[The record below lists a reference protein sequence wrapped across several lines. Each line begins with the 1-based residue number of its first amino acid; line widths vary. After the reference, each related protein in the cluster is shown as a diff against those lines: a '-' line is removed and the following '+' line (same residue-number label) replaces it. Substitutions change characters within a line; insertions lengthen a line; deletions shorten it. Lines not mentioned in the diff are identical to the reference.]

1 MSQYVNFTSLPP
13 EEEQTFVVYEQR
25 TQETAKKAVIAGLIA
40 GAAVFLITLVLV
52 LSHDKPKNLMEGE
65 DMGMLAGDK
74 EKEAARQHLE
84 EPKTA
89 PAATDNN
96 AAAAPAG
103 DDTAVAPD
111 TGDTADEDNSGAAA
125 GDGTDD
131 TAE

>member
-25 TQETAKKAVIAGLIA
+25 SQESAKKAVVAGLIA
-40 GAAVFLITLVLV
+40 GAAVFLIALVLV

-74 EKEAARQHLE
+74 EKAAARQHLE
-84 EPKTA
+84 DTKSA
-89 PAATDNN
+89 PAPDTSG
-96 AAAAPAG
+96 AAAPAG
-103 DDTAVAPD
+103 DADKPATPD
-111 TGDTADEDNSGAAA
+111 TGDTNDEDTA
-125 GDGTDD
+125 GDTAGTDD